1 MLVNF
6 VGAPCSGKT
15 TIAAT
20 VFASL
25 KEAGLEAEFV
35 TEKAREYIAKLR
47 YRCAAAQIP
56 FLLDDS
62 HQRNI
67 FHQQDEAQMYM
78 SSVDSDTV
86 VVCDSDPLLT
96 LMYMKNPDIIPQN
109 VVQGV
114 VDGMGLLFY
123 CPPID
128 NYQASG
134 NRVHDRQFAL
144 DFDKRIL
151 PHYKKLAPET
161 PLIPLPLGTVKQKAD
176 FVVSTIYRYQM
187 GNPFHNVNGATTP

>member
-56 FLLDDS
+56 FVLDDT

-67 FHQQDEAQMYM
+67 FHLQDEAQMYM
-78 SSVDSDTV
+78 SSVDTDTV

-96 LMYMKNPDIIPQN
+96 LMYMHNPEEIPYNVIQN
-109 VVQGV
+109 VVN
-114 VDGMGLLFY
+114 GMGLLFY

-128 NYQASG
+128 TYQSSG
-134 NRVHDRQFAL
+134 NRVHDKQFAL
-144 DFDKRIL
+144 DFDKKIF
-151 PHYKKLAPET
+151 PHYKKLAPVN
-161 PLIPLPLGTVKQKAD
+161 PLIPLPLGSVKQKAD
-176 FVVSTIYRYQM
+176 FVTHTIYRHRM
-187 GNPFHNVNGATTP
+187 ASL